1 MIAAMAPDPSAGG
14 PARPDEAPRNGLLP
28 QERVLRLYLRTLV
41 LVLAVLLGAGIVL
54 WLVLATHRI
63 IVWLLIAVFLAVAIN
78 PLVALLEG
86 RGLRPRWLSV
96 TVGLLLLT
104 GAIVALGWLLIPPLV
119 DQVNSFARALP
130 GYVEDLVSGKGPLG
144 FLERDY
150 NIVERVREAVAK
162 NGGASLFGLAGGVA
176 NVATSTLSAIAAIV
190 TVLVMTI
197 FLLLGGPRWLER
209 FFSSLPDD
217 SQPRYRELGHDLY
230 RSVGGYVRGNV
241 AISLVAGA
249 AAAAVLFPL
258 GADNVLAL
266 CVIVAVFDLIPL
278 VGATIGALIVAIVL
292 AFDSVTSVIVWGIF
306 VIVYQ
311 QIENHFIQP
320 VVYGRTVQL
329 PAFAVFLA
337 VLVGATLG
345 GVIGALA
352 AIPVASAIQ
361 ILIRHHLRY
370 RRRQVGG
377 RVL

>member
-14 PARPDEAPRNGLLP
+14 PERPDEAPRSGLLP
-28 QERVLRLYLRTLV
+28 PERVLRLYLRTLV

-292 AFDSVTSVIVWGIF
+292 AFNSVTSVIVWGIF

>member
-1 MIAAMAPDPSAGG
+1 MIAAMAPDPTAAG
-14 PARPDEAPRNGLLP
+14 P
-28 QERVLRLYLRTLV
+28 QRTEDASRSGFPPERVLRLYLRTL
-41 LVLAVLLGAGIVL
+41 LFVLATLLATGIL
-54 WLVLATHRI
+54 IWLVLATHRI
-63 IVWLLIAVFLAVAIN
+63 IVWLLIAVFLAVAIH
-78 PLVALLEG
+78 PLVALLER
-86 RGLRPRWLSV
+86 RGVHPHGIAV
-96 TVGLLLLT
+96 TLALVILAGAVVG
-104 GAIVALGWLLIPPLV
+104 LGWLLVPPLV

-130 GYVEDLVSGKGPLG
+130 GYVDDLVSGKGPLG

-150 NIVERVREAVAK
+150 HIVERVREAVQK

-176 NVATSTLSAIAAIV
+176 NVATSTLSAVAATV
-190 TVLVMTI
+190 TVIVMTI

-209 FFSSLPDD
+209 FFSWLPADL
-217 SQPRYRELGHDLY
+217 QPRYRELGHDLY

-241 AISLVAGA
+241 AISLIAGA

-258 GADNVLAL
+258 GAQNALAL

-278 VGATIGALIVAIVL
+278 VGATIGAVIVALVL
-292 AFDSVTSVIVWGIF
+292 AFDSITSVVIWGVF

-311 QIENHFIQP
+311 QVENHFIQP

-337 VLVGATLG
+337 VLVGATLA

-361 ILIRHHLRY
+361 ILVRHHIRY
-370 RRRQVGG
+370 RRRQAGG
-377 RVL
+377 RML

>member
-1 MIAAMAPDPSAGG
+1 
-14 PARPDEAPRNGLLP
+14 
-28 QERVLRLYLRTLV
+28 
-41 LVLAVLLGAGIVL
+41 
-54 WLVLATHRI
+54 
-63 IVWLLIAVFLAVAIN
+63 
-78 PLVALLEG
+78 
-86 RGLRPRWLSV
+86 
-96 TVGLLLLT
+96 
-104 GAIVALGWLLIPPLV
+104 
-119 DQVNSFARALP
+119 
-130 GYVEDLVSGKGPLG
+130 
-144 FLERDY
+144 
-150 NIVERVREAVAK
+150 
-162 NGGASLFGLAGGVA
+162 
-176 NVATSTLSAIAAIV
+176 
-190 TVLVMTI
+190 
-197 FLLLGGPRWLER
+197 LER

-292 AFDSVTSVIVWGIF
+292 AFNSVTSVIVWGIF